1 MILVFMEEK
10 KMSKKLV
17 NKHIV
22 RAISLGLTAVMAST
36 PVTALASEANTETI
50 EPPVSPADTIQNQSE
65 FAQAAEE
72 VKAQIQEAQDS
83 AMSQANVMVDD
94 TKEEEIVVL
103 PSTGNEI
110 LETPSVMNATANTD
124 LTGETATVD
133 YNGTDYEVGY
143 KAGEG
148 YNGLLNVQQ
157 NTGEAVVYLTDAENG
172 LDVAVDLEE
181 AAIAKTEVAETQV
194 EKAETAVN
202 DVIAAN
208 QQVEEAES
216 KLEEATKVA
225 EAATTKAE
233 AEAAIWQAETAVND
247 VMEAEEK
254 AKAAMDTAKLELTA
268 AQTELDAAKTLYE
281 TAKTTMNA
289 SKDDV
294 AKAYTQMVAAEEK
307 AEALKAEADK
317 TAEDYEKA
325 SELKKLYEEMKAVA
339 AKDNLNSDYFSAEEK
354 EDFTDNFGTEKA
366 SSAYWT
372 ASLNYFKAYIKYA
385 YGIEEGEWIYANDNW
400 ARDNKYVVTYTTSTG
415 ETVTRS
421 FNYHVEN
428 KEGDISI
435 YEKEESVVYGG
446 GQYQAKESDVVVG
459 TEDKKFVIKTDDSEL
474 VDEITYE
481 TGANFEEKDCSV
493 KYEVTEIDVADK
505 DGDKERV
512 VPFNSPY
519 YGEQLLKKL
528 LEKLNSSDALFAEL
542 TCNYS
547 GVGPV
552 VITVNKNDTV
562 EDLKA
567 KVYEGDNK
575 VLLGEIGIEVKEK
588 YKTEYAIKETKTV
601 TAEGKEIVLSEKVY
615 TASTYDSMATVVKER
630 KDTSQDEKV
639 REARE
644 KASADAVA
652 NYREKQDAAAIALA
666 AVKEARADFEKA
678 KKSLEA
684 LNVNDE
690 NYQNAL
696 ARYNK
701 AKTAYDEAQ
710 NDLATIKSEVKDALD
725 NYNQVKEEVEDKF
738 AEVPGT
744 EPNPTGTQGNSAEQ
758 TTVNPNVQTQQ
769 DEIQTQEVEPTMQ
782 VGTGQQTV
790 VNGQA
795 ADAEVQETQ
804 LVAIAEEEVPLADGN
819 QGVVDDEEDS
829 TLTIEEEE
837 VPLAAAPVAKEKM
850 SWWWLL
856 IVALI
861 GATGYEMYKKHQEK
875 KELENQ

>member
-1 MILVFMEEK
+1 MN
-10 KMSKKLV
+10 KKLV
-17 NKHIV
+17 NKHISRV
-22 RAISLGLTAVMAST
+22 ISLGLTAVMAST
-36 PVTALASEANTETI
+36 PVTALASEANTDTI
-50 EPPVSPADTIQNQSE
+50 EPPVTPADTMQNQSE
-65 FAQAAEE
+65 FAQAVDE
-72 VKAQIQEAQDS
+72 VKVQFQEAQDS
-83 AMSQANVMVDD
+83 AMSQADVVVDD
-94 TKEEEIVVL
+94 TKEEERVVL

-110 LETPSVMNATANTD
+110 LETPSVMNATASND

-133 YNGTDYEVGY
+133 YNETDYEVGY

-148 YNGLLNVQQ
+148 ENGLLNVQQ
-157 NTGEAVVYLTDAENG
+157 NTGEAIVYLLDAENG

-181 AAIAKTEVAETQV
+181 AASAKTEVAETQV
-194 EKAETAVN
+194 EKAEAAVS

-233 AEAAIWQAETAVND
+233 AEVAIQQAEDAVND
-247 VMEAEEK
+247 VVEAEVK
-254 AKAAMDTAKLELTA
+254 AKEAVDTAKLELTA
-268 AQTELDAAKTLYE
+268 AQAELDAAKTLYE

-289 SKDDV
+289 SKDEV

-307 AEALKAEADK
+307 AEALKAEVDK

-339 AKDNLNSDYFSAEEK
+339 AKENLNSDYIAAEGK

-415 ETVTRS
+415 ETVTRI

-446 GQYQAKESDVVVG
+446 GKYQAKESDVVVG
-459 TEDKKFVIKTDDSEL
+459 TEDKKFVIKSDDSEL

-481 TGANFEEKDCSV
+481 TDANFEEKDCSV

-512 VPFNSPY
+512 VPFSSVGIGPHII
-519 YGEQLLKKL
+519 QDLLPML
-528 LEKLNSSDALFAEL
+528 RQSEAQFAEL
-542 TCNYS
+542 TCSYNNGNQVTFIVDKDTDENELLNAIYS
-547 GVGPV
+547 HVGVNDNFKV
-552 VITVNKNDTV
+552 V
-562 EDLKA
+562 
-567 KVYEGDNK
+567 
-575 VLLGEIGIEVKEK
+575 VKEK

-601 TAEGKEIVLSEKVY
+601 KAEGKEIILSEKVY

-678 KKSLEA
+678 KTSLEA
-684 LNVNDE
+684 LNINDE

-725 NYNQVKEEVEDKF
+725 DYNQVKEELEDKF

-744 EPNPTGTQGNSAEQ
+744 EPNPTGTQGNAAEQ

-819 QGVVDDEEDS
+819 QGVADDEEDS
-829 TLTIEEEE
+829 ALTIEDEE

-875 KELENQ
+875 KEVENM